1 MVSST
6 SHLSAATDSGER
18 KKLRELY
25 VQKKWTHDGVSRAL
39 TKVINEELGI
49 VGVTAEV
56 YDKYYVNGGDEDN
69 GLDNTEFELARK
81 TIFAELPLENTFSKN
96 DFYGKT
102 DGTEI
107 IDIADVPGQF
117 SQRTDS
123 VEKSLLAQ
131 TGRDFSGKCK
141 SNHVIVLKW
150 NVTPEVRKKI
160 HDWVINPVEK
170 IEQKKDDKVF
180 PDPEKSPESY
190 RIMEGF
196 NQLSQDGYRDFA
208 KHEGISLEVDD
219 FLFVQVYFR
228 DEEKRDPTFTELKLI
243 ETYWS
248 DHCRHTTFNTEIKN
262 IRIDWDVLEI
272 VRDIQASQTMFKET
286 LEGKEKTL
294 MNLAQAGFR
303 KINVEK
309 KLGKDRTLYDSL
321 ENNACSYETEIE
333 NEKGEK
339 ETWVIMFKNETHNS
353 PTETEPFGGAATC
366 IGGCIRDPLSGGT
379 YTFQA
384 MRITGS
390 GDPTQPVRETIAGKL
405 SQKFI
410 SLVSALGYSSYGNQ
424 IGLATGMV
432 REFFHP
438 GFTAKH
444 LELGY
449 VVAAAPKNHNKRS
462 KPKKGDI
469 VLMIGGRT
477 GRDGIGGATVSSKEQ
492 GTHIDKSKMWA
503 HVQKW
508 NAPEERKLQR
518 LFLNPK
524 FARYIVKCNDF
535 GAGGVSV
542 AVGELS
548 EWLDIDLDQ
557 VRTKYSG
564 LSAQELAHSES
575 QERMAVVIKPEFY
588 ETVMAMIEAENLE
601 AVRVATIT
609 DDEKNSANNRLR
621 MNWKWYD
628 VVDLSRDFLN
638 SNGAKKTQLFAT
650 VTANTTDFFTQKPN
664 ELKEGTNIGNFLAN
678 LARKWVASQQGL
690 GSRFDS
696 SVWASTILAPYGGKH
711 QKSPQIG
718 MAAKIPSLHNEN
730 GLDFKTAILSAFG
743 GHPHLSGTSPYL
755 AGIYAVV
762 DAISRTVAM
771 GGDVNKVWLT
781 AQEYFW
787 KLGEDDAR
795 WGEIYGIMLGF
806 FRAQIELNVPA
817 IGGKDSASGTFKMQ
831 DGKLIHVPTTLI
843 AIANSPQDSAKIV
856 SAEFQDARDKKV
868 VYFPFPR
875 DENGLPEWD
884 AYRDIL
890 SEVRQLH
897 DAGKVASSSVV
908 EEGGVA
914 ASITKMCF
922 GNRIGFVFNEWML
935 SYNHDMWG
943 ILIELNEESD
953 VSYEGAGKILWHT
966 SRAETIMNTTHEGGN
981 GWLHISLAGAQNFW
995 EWTHK
1000 KVYPMEAG
1008 GGRVE
1013 EIVPSNAARERK
1025 PLILWPNGEIVSGGA
1040 VSERVNIL
1048 TKSPKVVI
1056 PVFPWTNSEL
1066 DTKHALHKSWF
1077 KDVEVF
1083 VFKTKT
1089 PEELMASFEQFAKL
1103 LWKAHKVVFP
1113 GGFSGADEP
1122 GGSAKFANVIL
1133 RSARVRDAMSAFL
1146 QRPDTL
1152 TLGICNGFQMLMK
1165 LGVFENGEISDFQQ
1179 ATDMT
1184 LAHNTN
1190 GRHVTDF
1197 VGQKVTSIL
1206 SPFFNTLDIG
1216 DTFVVPISHAEWA
1229 MKFRDKAQFL
1239 DLLAKWQIAIQY
1251 IDADGNPTNEYNG
1264 SEHGVAGISSPDGR
1278 ILGLMPHPERS
1289 GLNVFKNVPGN
1300 KHMGLFDGAADAYG
1314 ITPKYQRSKG
1324 GVLMPN

>member
-1 MVSST
+1 MKSLIPYVSNSVET
-6 SHLSAATDSGER
+6 E
-18 KKLRELY
+18 KNKLRELY

-69 GLDNTEFELARK
+69 GLDDTEFELARK

-96 DFYGKT
+96 DFYSKT
-102 DGTEI
+102 GGTEI

-170 IEQKKDDKVF
+170 VEQKKDDKVF

-196 NQLSQDGYRDFA
+196 NKLSLDGYRDFA
-208 KHEGISLEVDD
+208 KQEGISLEVDD
-219 FLFVQVYFR
+219 FIFVQEYFR
-228 DEEKRDPTFTELKLI
+228 DVEKRNPTLTELKLI

-262 IRIDWDVLEI
+262 IRIDWDAPEI
-272 VRDIQASQTMFKET
+272 VRDIRASQTMFEET
-286 LEGKEKTL
+286 LEGEEKTL

-303 KINVEK
+303 KINKEQ
-309 KLGKDRTLYDSL
+309 KLGDDRTLYDSL

-379 YTFQA
+379 DTFQA
-384 MRITGS
+384 MRISGS
-390 GDPTQPVRETIAGKL
+390 GNPTEPLDETMAGKL

-410 SLVSALGYSSYGNQ
+410 SLVSALGNSSYGNQ

-438 GFTAKH
+438 GYKAKH

-449 VVAAAPKNHNKRS
+449 VVAAAPKGHNNRS

-477 GRDGIGGATVSSKEQ
+477 GRDGEGGATVSSDLQ
-492 GTHIDKSKMWA
+492 WA
-503 HVQKW
+503 NQNKKQMGSHVQKG
-508 NAPEERKLQR
+508 NAPEERKLRR
-518 LFLNPK
+518 LFLNPT
-524 FARYIVKCNDF
+524 FAGRIIKCNDF
-535 GAGGVSV
+535 GAGWVSV
-542 AVGELS
+542 AVGELA
-548 EWLDIDLDQ
+548 EGLNIDLD
-557 VRTKYSG
+557 VIRTKYSG
-564 LSAQELAHSES
+564 LSDTSLANSES
-575 QERMAVVIKPEFY
+575 QERMAAVISPKDY
-588 ETVMAMIEAENLE
+588 DAVMALITEENLE
-601 AVRVATIT
+601 AVQIATVT
-609 DDEKNSANNRLR
+609 DDEENSANNRLR
-621 MNWKWYD
+621 MDWKWHG
-628 VVDLSRDFLN
+628 VVDISRDFLN
-638 SNGAKKTQLFAT
+638 SNGAKKSQEQAFINA
-650 VTANTTDFFTQKPN
+650 AATDFFQNVPG
-664 ELKEGTNIGNFLAN
+664 ELAILRNGLTSFLMN
-678 LARKWVASQQGL
+678 LRRLGVASQK
-690 GSRFDS
+690 GSGSIFDS
-696 SVWASTILAPYGGKH
+696 SVGASTILAPYGG
-711 QKSPQIG
+711 QYQQSPQIG
-718 MAAKIPSLHNEN
+718 MAAKIPSLNKDN
-730 GLDFKTAILSAFG
+730 GLDFKTAIISAFG
-743 GHPHLSGTSPYL
+743 GHPSLSDSSPYL

-787 KLGEDDAR
+787 KLGKDDAR

-856 SAEFQDARDKKV
+856 SAEFKQIDRRV
-868 VYFPFPR
+868 IYFPFPR
-875 DENGLPEWD
+875 TENGLPDWEQ
-884 AYRDIL
+884 YRLVLRDV
-890 SEVRQLH
+890 SALH
-897 DAGKVASSSVV
+897 NSGHVAAATIV
-908 EEGGVA
+908 EEWGTAAAVA
-914 ASITKMCF
+914 KMCF
-922 GNRIGFVFNEWML
+922 GNHIGFSAYEEL
-935 SYNHDMWG
+935 SFSYDMGG
-943 ILIELNEESD
+943 IVLEITDQAEKPWS
-953 VSYEGAGKILWHT
+953 AHILWMTNGGRH
-966 SRAETIMNTTHEGGN
+966 IILHEGTP
-981 GWLHISLAGAQNFW
+981 ISLKDAQEAW
-995 EWTHK
+995 EWTLE
-1000 KVYPMEAG
+1000 KVYSTKSG
-1008 GGRVE
+1008 GGIVE
-1013 EIVPSNAARERK
+1013 EIMPSDAAKERK
-1025 PLILWPNGEIVSGGA
+1025 PLILWTNGEIVSGGTA
-1040 VSERVNIL
+1040 PEKVSIL

-1056 PVFPWTNSEL
+1056 PVFPGTNSEL
-1066 DTKHALHKSWF
+1066 DTKHALHKAGF
-1077 KDVEVF
+1077 TDVEVF

-1103 LWKAHKVVFP
+1103 LWKAHKVAFP

-1133 RSARVRDAMSAFL
+1133 RSARVRDAMNAFL
-1146 QRPDTL
+1146 QRQNTL

-1216 DTFVVPISHAEWA
+1216 DTFVVPISHGEWA

-1289 GLNVFKNVPGN
+1289 GLNVFKNIPGN
-1300 KHMGLFDGAADAYG
+1300 KHMGLFDGAADAFW
-1314 ITPKYQRSKG
+1314 IKK
-1324 GVLMPN
+1324 